1 MRIESS
7 IMSSL
12 SELKAIHH
20 ERIADEQASFER
32 ARMAE
37 IEARRAAE
45 EAVRAAADAKLREER
60 EAQVRIEEARVA
72 AEREARLKLE
82 VAEAGQRARY
92 AAELEQQRQLQ
103 EAELRR
109 AEIAKQRPKWMIAVT
124 GVAIAAGIA
133 LGAFAIQSARE
144 AEAAQAKQV
153 IADHEK
159 QAAREQAA
167 QARSDLEGLEKSMDA
182 SDAKLAAL
190 TKSLEIA
197 QSDADRL
204 RIKHEIDEQ
213 NKIAADN
220 RRRIDEINAKKWKH
234 DRDHPLDQSSCVDT
248 PLGCLTKH

>member
-45 EAVRAAADAKLREER
+45 DAVRAAADAKLREER
-60 EAQVRIEEARVA
+60 EARVRIEEARVA

-82 VAEAGQRARY
+82 AAEAGARARY

-103 EAELRR
+103 ETELRR

-124 GVAIAAGIA
+124 GVAIAAGLA
-133 LGAFAIQSARE
+133 LGAFAIQSARD
-144 AEAAQAKQV
+144 AAAARDQQA

-159 QAAREQAA
+159 QVAKDQAA
-167 QARSDLEGLEKSMDA
+167 QARIELEGLEKTMDA
-182 SDAKLAAL
+182 SDAKLVAL
-190 TKSLEIA
+190 TKSLQLA
-197 QSDADRL
+197 QNDADRA

-213 NKIAADN
+213 NKKAAAD
-220 RRRIDEINAKKWKH
+220 RRRLDDIAAKKWKH
-234 DRDHPLDQSSCVDT
+234 DRDHPLDQSNCVDT

>member
-20 ERIADEQASFER
+20 ERIADEQATFER

-45 EAVRAAADAKLREER
+45 EAVRAAETAKLREER

-72 AEREARLKLE
+72 AEREARLKVE
-82 VAEAGQRARY
+82 AVEAGERARY
-92 AAELEQQRQLQ
+92 AAELEHQRQLQ

-124 GVAIAAGIA
+124 GIAIAAGLA
-133 LGAFAIQSARE
+133 LAVFAIQSARE
-144 AEAAQAKQV
+144 ADAAHAKQV
-153 IADHEK
+153 AAEHDK
-159 QAAREQAA
+159 QLAREQAA
-167 QARSDLEGLEKSMDA
+167 QARIELDGLEKSMDS
-182 SDAKLAAL
+182 SDAKLADL
-190 TKSLEIA
+190 TKSLQVA
-197 QSDADRL
+197 QNDADRL
-204 RIKHEIDEQ
+204 RIKQQIDAQ

-220 RRRIDEINAKKWKH
+220 RRKIDEINAKKWKH
-234 DRDHPLDQSSCVDT
+234 DRDQIIDQKNCVDT
-248 PLGCLTKH
+248 PLGCLGKH